1 MAQAPQK
8 VYAGEDF
15 FTYEADFLAVANGV
29 SAPQQTITIQADSDF
44 ELLKLAQ
51 FTDVAGASEA
61 EATAIIPLA
70 TLLIQVGSSGRNL
83 MNNAVPI
90 GNLFGSGRIPMVLP
104 RGRIF
109 QAQTIITLT
118 YANYS
123 AATTYNT
130 RLSFIGRKL
139 YLK

>member
-1 MAQAPQK
+1 MAAPQK

-15 FTYEADFLAVANGV
+15 FVYEADFLAVAAAT

-44 ELLKLAQ
+44 ELLKLSQ
-51 FTDVAGASEA
+51 VSDIAGAVET
-61 EATAIIPLA
+61 EATAVLPLA

-83 MNNAVPI
+83 MINPVPI
-90 GNLFGSGRIPMVLP
+90 PNLFGSGRIPMVLP

-109 QAQTIITLT
+109 QAQTTITLT
-118 YANYS
+118 YTNYS